1 MKDFWP
7 GQQQF
12 ANNLLGNGNDNSA
25 IAPLVA
31 GKNGASNVGA
41 SSMAHGPNVAK
52 VCGTFHSRDSSSNN
66 LRNSGFHFLSY

>member
-12 ANNLLGNGNDNSA
+12 TNNLLGNNSESAA

-31 GKNGASNVGA
+31 DKSGSANVA
-41 SSMAHGPNVAK
+41 VSSVPHGPNVAK
-52 VCGTFHSRDSSSNN
+52 VIF
-66 LRNSGFHFLSY
+66 